1 MPLRINDVAPDFT
14 ADTTHGQLSFH
25 AWLGDS
31 WGMLFS
37 YPKDYAPVCTTE
49 LGRVAKLAPELA
61 RRGVKVIGLS
71 IDVVDRHAGWAK
83 DIEQTQGYA
92 PTFPMIGDSALEI
105 SKLYDMLPAS
115 ATGDASAR
123 TAADNLTVRNIYVIG
138 PDKKIKLSIA
148 YPMSTGRNFDEV
160 LRVVDSLQLSASHR
174 LVTPAD
180 WKPGDDCIIPP
191 AITDDEA
198 RTLFPAGWRQLK
210 PYLRY
215 VAEPNSRV
223 L

>member
-1 MPLRINDVAPDFT
+1 
-14 ADTTHGQLSFH
+14 
-25 AWLGDS
+25 
-31 WGMLFS
+31 
-37 YPKDYAPVCTTE
+37 
-49 LGRVAKLAPELA
+49 
-61 RRGVKVIGLS
+61 VKVIGLS
-71 IDVVDRHAGWAK
+71 IDVVDRHTGWAK
-83 DIEQTQGYA
+83 DVEETQRYA
-92 PTFPMIGDSALEI
+92 PTFPMIGDPTLEI

-115 ATGDASAR
+115 ATGDAGARSA
-123 TAADNLTVRNIYVIG
+123 TDSLTMRNVYVID

-160 LRVVDSLQLSASHR
+160 LRVVASLQLSASHR

-198 RTLFPAGWRQLK
+198 STLFPAGWRQLK
-210 PYLRY
+210 PYLRC
-215 VAEPNSRV
+215 VAEPIPRV